1 MNCVSCFDN
10 SFFIVHSLTQN
21 NLRQNYEYCLDIQW
35 GSGSKSSLL
44 PTMQNNNME
53 NLEQYSIKQ
62 FLAVLLGAQK
72 TDWFHITSKET
83 VVAEM
88 FILVL
93 QTNRKR
99 QCQRKFCNHS
109 LQM

>member
-1 MNCVSCFDN
+1 MLAVLTIPF
-10 SFFIVHSLTQN
+10 HSLTQN

-44 PTMQNNNME
+44 PTTQNNNME

-62 FLAVLLGAQK
+62 FLTVLLGAQK
-72 TDWFHITSKET
+72 SDWSHITSKET

-93 QTNRKR
+93 KTNRKR
-99 QCQRKFCNHS
+99 QCQRKSCNHS